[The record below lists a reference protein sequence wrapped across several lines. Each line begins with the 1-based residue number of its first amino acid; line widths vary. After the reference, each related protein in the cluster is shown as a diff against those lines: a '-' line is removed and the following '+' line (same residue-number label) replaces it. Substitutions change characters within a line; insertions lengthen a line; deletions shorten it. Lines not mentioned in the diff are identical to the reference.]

1 MSNKTP
7 STAFMVVEPGST
19 AKAVIPGQLTTLLFI
34 LAVVFTV
41 AGIVNIPVNP
51 LPVNALAA
59 IFLTFAGNLNDLRE
73 VLFVKTAGIV
83 PPGFAVAPA
92 EAPDKSRFAITDIVP
107 NGCKIRCCTNR
118 YRDRL

>member
-73 VLFVKTAGIV
+73 DLVCKNSRELV

-107 NGCKIRCCTNR
+107 MVVKSAVVK
-118 YRDRL
+118 